1 MRINIRVVQ
10 AAAEP
15 AIATAYIE
23 GHRRVLEAYGV
34 TKVTS
39 ANTDWKDDPSTY
51 LIVAESDDGGRIHG
65 GGRIQIKSQS
75 VRMPLED
82 AIAILDPKIYQY
94 TDAIGHNA
102 VGEFCGLWNS
112 KEIAGYGVGSII
124 LVQIGVAVS
133 SSLGI
138 QKLMALC
145 SPATLNTSQRVGFEV
160 IREIGNNGTLYYP
173 KEDLV
178 ATALA
183 IHDLH
188 GLPVADPS
196 ERKEIFALRAT
207 PVAET
212 EKAGPKGT
220 MHLSYDLRINELTP
234 A

>member
-1 MRINIRVVQ
+1 MRLNIRVVQ
-10 AAAEP
+10 ATAEP
-15 AIATAYIE
+15 SIAAAYID
-23 GHRRVLEAYGV
+23 GHRKVLEAYGV

-39 ANTDWKDDPSTY
+39 ANTDWKDDPGTY
-51 LIVAESDDGGRIHG
+51 LIVAESEDNGRIHG
-65 GGRIQIKSQS
+65 GGRIQIKTSN
-75 VRMPLED
+75 VRMPLEN

-94 TDAIGHNA
+94 ADAIGYNA
-102 VGEFCGLWNS
+102 VAEYCGLWNS

-138 QKLMALC
+138 KKLMALC
-145 SPATLNTSQRVGFEV
+145 SPATLANSQRVGFEV

-188 GLPVADPS
+188 GLPMADPS
-196 ERKEIFALRAT
+196 ARKEIFALRGT

-212 EKAGPKGT
+212 EKSGPKGT
-220 MHLSYDLRINELTP
+220 LHLIYDLRINELTP